1 MVLIG
6 SNEDTYV
13 PKYSSL
19 LAYDGDNELVRKIQ
33 QNTLKNIKSLDRIT
47 AWFEYEEGFFDSLT
61 GRKGHISFIED

>member
-47 AWFEYEEGFFDSLT
+47 AWFEY
-61 GRKGHISFIED
+61 